1 MARKII
7 PIITANRMPALAKC
21 KKPVKENISLVK
33 EVGEIFKDRTLL
45 QCSVNVKPRG
55 WSKEFCEI
63 LPKNYTYLDFNG
75 NRLADSVLEIDWLE
89 TAQKGCGDG
98 TRKIREIID
107 YARKNTDGRLIVAA
121 AQYGEH
127 DNPLLF
133 YYRNGLRSND
143 ERINNILK
151 QVNLGLRPK
160 SDLPKNA
167 FMYLPKA

>member
-1 MARKII
+1 MA
-7 PIITANRMPALAKC
+7 NNMLALAKSG
-21 KKPVKENISLVK
+21 KTVKENVSLVK
-33 EVGEIFKDRTLL
+33 EVGNLFKDSTLL
-45 QCSVNVKPRG
+45 QCSINIKPRG

-75 NRLADSVLEIDWLE
+75 TRLADSVLEIDWLE
-89 TAQKGCGDG
+89 TSQKGQGYG
-98 TRKIREIID
+98 TRKIVEIID
-107 YARKNTDGRLIVAA
+107 YARKNTDGRLIVTA

-143 ERINNILK
+143 ERINNILE

-167 FMYLPKA
+167 FMYLPKH